1 MKKLVAV
8 GIVGLAACST
18 ISGAGRDVPPPSGG
32 ESVFVLGVAPENYAV
47 TLSPGKVENGV
58 FKAGAPAAALSRAPK
73 DGYIV
78 ASVASGQALALTR
91 TTRLPQGGAP
101 SSAPFG
107 ACDGARTLVF
117 TAPGGKVVYLAD
129 IGYASL
135 PGGGLDVRFDRN
147 LDKARRYLAAEYPDL
162 AKVVAQG
169 EYSFVPTNAACRSA
183 AH

>member
-1 MKKLVAV
+1 MKKLIAL
-8 GIVGLAACST
+8 GIAGLAACST

-58 FKAGAPAAALSRAPK
+58 FKAGAPLAARSPR

-78 ASVASGQALALTR
+78 ARVASGQALALTR
-91 TTRLPQGGAP
+91 TTRLAQGGAP
-101 SSAPFG
+101 ASAPFG
-107 ACDGARTLVF
+107 ACDGARTMVF

-147 LDKARRYLAAEYPDL
+147 LDKAHQYLAANYPEL

-169 EYSFVPTNAACRSA
+169 EYTFTPTNASCKK
-183 AH
+183 